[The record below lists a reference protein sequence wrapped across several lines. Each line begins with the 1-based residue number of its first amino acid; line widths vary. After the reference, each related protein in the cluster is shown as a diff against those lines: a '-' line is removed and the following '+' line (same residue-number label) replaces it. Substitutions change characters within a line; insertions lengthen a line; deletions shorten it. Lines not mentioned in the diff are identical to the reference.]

1 MRRSAIMTVAAVS
14 ICGLVAA
21 CAGKTPEPQ
30 LADDPTASASAR
42 STKLPTCRWVPVAP
56 EWNEP
61 CDMTNRGAKLE
72 VTLRSD
78 GRSTNAEKQTA
89 TCECD

>member
-1 MRRSAIMTVAAVS
+1 MRQILITATLSL
-14 ICGLVAA
+14 GLGVILAA
-21 CAGKTPEPQ
+21 CAGKNPEPQ
-30 LADDPTASASAR
+30 LAADPTASASSR
-42 STKLPTCRWVPVAP
+42 GTQLPVCKWIPVAP

-61 CDMTNRGAKLE
+61 CTQTNHGAQLQ

-78 GRSTNAEKQTA
+78 GRASSAEKQTA